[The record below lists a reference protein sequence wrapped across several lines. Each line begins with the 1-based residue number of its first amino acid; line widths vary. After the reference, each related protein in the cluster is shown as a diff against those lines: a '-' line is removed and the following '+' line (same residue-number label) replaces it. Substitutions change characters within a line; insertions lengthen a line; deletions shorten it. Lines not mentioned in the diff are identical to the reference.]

1 MKNWKGVDQSLF
13 TIKNIQTLVEMLKIK
28 NGISLAI
35 VRRFNHIM
43 CLSDFSFSNFSFFV
57 MGEVLELLLGCLTS
71 LFDRYSSDMLV
82 I

>member
-1 MKNWKGVDQSLF
+1 MKKYWKGVDQSLF
-13 TIKNIQTLVEMLKIK
+13 TIKNIQTLVEMFKIK

-43 CLSDFSFSNFSFFV
+43 SDFSFSNFSFFV

-71 LFDRYSSDMLV
+71 LLDRYSSDMFL